1 MADGWIFNDNIY
13 ISGIQNI
20 STEVVEA
27 AKIDGASS
35 WQRLKY
41 IIFPLVRPAMTISVF
56 LTLSNSFKLYDQNL
70 SLTAGGPGNS
80 TQMIAMNILKT
91 GQQFNEM
98 GQAQAKALILL
109 VVLGLIFL
117 APFYIIIINSFKT
130 KRELFEGTLSLPKE
144 WTFDNYIEA
153 FDRLDFLKTLGT
165 SLLITVCSIVL
176 IILFTS
182 MAGWTLQRNN
192 RKASNVILMIF
203 VVSMLIPFQSVM
215 LPLIKVMGSINFL
228 NIPGLIFMYL
238 GFGSDMSIFLYHGFV
253 KSIPREL
260 DEAATIDGCNK
271 LQTFFYII
279 FPLLKPTTVTVAILN
294 TVWIWNDYLLPS
306 LVISGEHQTIP
317 LKTFLFFGEYTKQWH
332 LALAGLVLTILP
344 VIIFY
349 SVAQKQIIKSIVEG
363 SVKG

>member
-1 MADGWIFNDNIY
+1 MSKKVSKKLDVTMPRSKKIVLTIL
-13 ISGIQNI
+13 GI
-20 STEVVEA
+20 A
-27 AKIDGASS
+27 
-35 WQRLKY
+35 
-41 IIFPLVRPAMTISVF
+41 
-56 LTLSNSFKLYDQNL
+56 
-70 SLTAGGPGNS
+70 
-80 TQMIAMNILKT
+80 
-91 GQQFNEM
+91 
-98 GQAQAKALILL
+98 
-109 VVLGLIFL
+109 LGLLFL
-117 APFYIIIINSFKT
+117 SPFYIILINAFKT
-130 KRELFEGTLSLPKE
+130 KKELFQSTLSFPKE
-144 WTFDNYIEA
+144 WTFNNFVEA

-165 SLLITVCSIVL
+165 SLLITVCSIAL

-182 MAGWTLQRNN
+182 MAGWTLQRN
-192 RKASNVILMIF
+192 KGKVSNIILMMF
-203 VVSMLIPFQSVM
+203 VVSMLIPFQAVM
-215 LPLIKVMGSINFL
+215 LPLVKIMGMLNFL

-238 GFGSDMSIFLYHGFV
+238 GFGCAMSIFLYHGFV

-271 LQTFFYII
+271 LQTFFYVI

-294 TVWIWNDYLLPS
+294 IVWIWNDYLLPS

-349 SVAQKQIIKSIVEG
+349 SIAQKQIISSIVEG